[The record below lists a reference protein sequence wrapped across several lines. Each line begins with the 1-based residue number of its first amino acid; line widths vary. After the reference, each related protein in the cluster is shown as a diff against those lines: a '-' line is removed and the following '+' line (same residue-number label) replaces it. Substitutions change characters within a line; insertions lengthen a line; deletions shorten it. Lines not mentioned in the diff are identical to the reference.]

1 MIKSKNSNNL
11 KTERRQV
18 IFLPFKKCLNINIFS
33 ATLKD
38 QSSNL
43 ITRKIALGKIETKKK
58 KKKKIKF
65 LRHLG
70 SGTGVNRDTP
80 NVQTPHICRQATK
93 TKHPSRKARKG
104 RNVKS
109 SPNPQQWR

>member
-1 MIKSKNSNNL
+1 MIILESCIDEIIIKMIKSKNSNNL

-33 ATLKD
+33 AILKD

-58 KKKKIKF
+58 KKKDKV
-65 LRHLG
+65 L
-70 SGTGVNRDTP
+70 
-80 NVQTPHICRQATK
+80 
-93 TKHPSRKARKG
+93 KAFRFRYRSKQG
-104 RNVKS
+104 YSKCA
-109 SPNPQQWR
+109 NPTYL